1 MSSLLKTIIFCGRN
15 NIPLRGRRDDDPT
28 NESLQG
34 NFQALLNFRIDSGDE
49 VLQNHLENSSRN
61 ATYISKTIQNEL
73 ITTVGKYILGGLSLK
88 IRERKYSV
96 YLQTRL
102 RIYRIKKICQLLYD
116 LSKEIRKLEKSSWAF
131 ISAKKAQVAAQ
142 SKK

>member
-1 MSSLLKTIIFCGRN
+1 MSSILKTIIFCGRN

-34 NFQALLNFRIDSGDE
+34 YFQALLYFRIESGDQ

-73 ITTVGKYILGGLSLK
+73 ITTVGKYFSILADEAADISN
-88 IRERKYSV
+88 
-96 YLQTRL
+96 
-102 RIYRIKKICQLLYD
+102 
-116 LSKEIRKLEKSSWAF
+116 KENMSIA
-131 ISAKKAQVAAQ
+131 
-142 SKK
+142 

>member
-73 ITTVGKYILGGLSLK
+73 ITTIG
-88 IRERKYSV
+88 
-96 YLQTRL
+96 
-102 RIYRIKKICQLLYD
+102 
-116 LSKEIRKLEKSSWAF
+116 
-131 ISAKKAQVAAQ
+131 
-142 SKK
+142 